1 MAVDFDLL
9 ETVNAPKEQV
19 MAHFI
24 KVEDMPKFH
33 PKMARKVEVLEKSDS
48 AIKYTLETKVML
60 KKMESV
66 NNMAIDRAGGTLVTE
81 TLEGDGKGSRIT
93 MAFTEKD
100 GRTDI
105 SLKASMELGV
115 LGSIGKGMATSM
127 WKEAIGEAKTV
138 LEKK

>member
-66 NNMAIDRAGGTLVTE
+66 NNMAIDRAGGTLITE

>member
-9 ETVNAPKEQV
+9 ETVSAPKEKV

-33 PKMARKVEVLEKSDS
+33 PKMARKVEVLEKSDG
-48 AIKYTLETKVML
+48 AIKYRLETKVLL

-66 NNMAIDRAGGTLVTE
+66 NNMSIDRAGGTLVTE

-115 LGSIGKGMATSM
+115 LGSIGKGMAASM
-127 WKEAIGEAKTV
+127 WKEAMEQAKTV

>member
-66 NNMAIDRAGGTLVTE
+66 NNMSIDRAGGTLVTE

>member
-1 MAVDFDLL
+1 
-9 ETVNAPKEQV
+9 

-66 NNMAIDRAGGTLVTE
+66 NNMSIDRAGGTLVTE

>member
-19 MAHFI
+19 MAHFV

-66 NNMAIDRAGGTLVTE
+66 NNMSIDRAGGTLVTE

-127 WKEAIGEAKTV
+127 
-138 LEKK
+138 

>member
-1 MAVDFDLL
+1 MSVDFDLL
-9 ETVNAPKEQV
+9 ETVSAPKEKV

-127 WKEAIGEAKTV
+127 WKEAMEQAKTV

>member
-1 MAVDFDLL
+1 MSVDFDLL
-9 ETVNAPKEQV
+9 ETVSAPKEKV

-33 PKMARKVEVLEKSDS
+33 PKMARKVEVLEKSDG
-48 AIKYTLETKVML
+48 AIKYRLETKVLL

-66 NNMAIDRAGGTLVTE
+66 NNMSIDRAGGTLVTE

-115 LGSIGKGMATSM
+115 LGSIGKGMAASM
-127 WKEAIGEAKTV
+127 WKEAMEQAKTV